1 MLPMTRNF
9 WRIYTTG
16 IKKIFEFSYCCFFK
30 TRYGKKIWL
39 TEFAKPSTMSSQAE
53 LNYMKEILPY
63 LEGSNHIW
71 RYSWFVNRYI
81 HLTCYYNQTL
91 IRFTFNTYFHFLGS
105 PIMGVDMVGIW
116 TEQFPSWRLINQG
129 SLNLENTTMVLN
141 CKDFFTYHWVTCK
154 EC

>member
-91 IRFTFNTYFHFLGS
+91 ICFTYNTYFHFFRFTHHGSGHGWYLDRAISLLEADKSRLTKLGKYYN
-105 PIMGVDMVGIW
+105 G
-116 TEQFPSWRLINQG
+116 FKL
-129 SLNLENTTMVLN
+129 
-141 CKDFFTYHWVTCK
+141 
-154 EC
+154 